1 MVHMDVINS
10 RRLVLSGLTRVL
22 LTALLVAST
31 FLMAAL
37 WVAPNQALAVT
48 SAEKQAEVDEAFR
61 RLDALQTEI
70 NQLTIDLENAMIAHA
85 LAEAKMF
92 DAQARETAAKERIAE
107 LQEQLGERATSMY
120 RNGNG
125 SYLDVLF
132 GAKSFNDF
140 INVMDMINRVNEQD
154 ARLVL
159 ETKEVKA
166 EAEAARIEY
175 TEQERITRETQDEIT
190 QIRLDTIAAGEAL
203 MAEIVLLEK
212 EAAELLAQEE
222 AAAEAAR
229 QAAATYATGPAGPVT
244 EEQLARLYAL
254 GIQYPFFTPMP
265 ISSHFGPRSFDGFHY
280 GTDFAC
286 PTGTP
291 ILAVAGGTVVA
302 AGTGG
307 AMGVYV
313 IIAHGNGIRSIY
325 MHNSA
330 LAVTPGQPV
339 NAGDVICLSGSTG
352 NSTGPHLH
360 LQIEVDLTPVNPM
373 LFLI

>member
-1 MVHMDVINS
+1 M
-10 RRLVLSGLTRVL
+10 L
-22 LTALLVAST
+22 LWTALWGV
-31 FLMAAL
+31 
-37 WVAPNQALAVT
+37 PNQAFAVT

-70 NQLTIDLENAMIAHA
+70 NQLTIDYDAAMLAHA
-85 LAEAKMF
+85 TAEEKML
-92 DAQARETAAKERIAE
+92 DAQAREIAARERIAE
-107 LQEQLGERATSMY
+107 LQLHLGDRAANMY
-120 RNGNG
+120 RNGSG

-132 GAKSFNDF
+132 GAKSFSDF
-140 INVMDMINRVNEQD
+140 INAMDLINRVNEQD
-154 ARLVL
+154 ARLVQ
-159 ETKEVKA
+159 ETKEVRA

-175 TEQERITRETQDEIT
+175 TELERITREKQELIGTIKTD
-190 QIRLDTIAAGEAL
+190 RLAAEENL
-203 MAEIVLLEK
+203 QAEIVALQR
-212 EAAELLAQEE
+212 EAEELLAQEE

-229 QAAATYATGPAGPVT
+229 QAAIAYASGPAGPVT

-254 GIQYPFFTPMP
+254 GIQYPFFNTYPV
-265 ISSHFGPRSFDGFHY
+265 SSNFGPRDFDGFHY
-280 GTDFAC
+280 GTDWAC

-291 ILAVAGGTVVA
+291 VRAVAGGTVVA
-302 AGTGG
+302 AGSGG

-330 LAVTPGQPV
+330 LNVSSGHSV
-339 NAGDVICLSGSTG
+339 SAGDVIAFSGSTG

-373 LFLI
+373 LFF

>member
-1 MVHMDVINS
+1 MDPTISRNS
-10 RRLVLSGLTRVL
+10 ALSHLPRITLTTLLVVSMLL
-22 LTALLVAST
+22 LTAL
-31 FLMAAL
+31 
-37 WVAPNQALAVT
+37 WEAPHQAYAVT

-70 NQLTIDLENAMIAHA
+70 NQLAIDYEAAIVAHA
-85 LAEAKMF
+85 GAEARMM
-92 DAQARETAAKERIAE
+92 DALAREAAARARIAE
-107 LQEQLGERATSMY
+107 LQEQLGGRATNMY
-120 RNGNG
+120 RNGNT

-140 INVMDMINRVNEQD
+140 INAMDLINRVNEQD

-159 ETKEVKA
+159 ETKGVKA

-175 TEQERITRETQDEIT
+175 TEQERVTREKQE
-190 QIRLDTIAAGEAL
+190 QIGIIKMERIAAEESL
-203 MAEIVLLEK
+203 QAEIVLLQE
-212 EAAELLAQEE
+212 EAAELLAKEE

-229 QAAATYATGPAGPVT
+229 QAAAAYASGPTGPVS
-244 EEQLARLYAL
+244 EEQLARVFAL
-254 GIQYPFFTPMP
+254 GIQYPFSSTQK
-265 ISSHFGPRSFDGFHY
+265 ISSYFGPRDFDGFHF
-280 GTDFAC
+280 GVDWAC

-291 ILAVAGGTVVA
+291 VLAIAGGTVVA

-325 MHNSA
+325 MHNSS
-330 LAVTPGQPV
+330 LNVKSGDYV
-339 NAGDVICLSGSTG
+339 SAGDVIAFSGSTG

-360 LQIEVDLTPVNPM
+360 LQIEVDLIPVNPM
-373 LFLI
+373 LFY